1 MKTKISIT
9 IEESILREVDKIIDN
24 LYIRNRSQAMEYLVS
39 TSLGEKK
46 TAVIL
51 AGGSEEKLM
60 IDGSF
65 MISVKIR
72 EKTVLEYAVEK
83 LRECGFRNIF
93 IIARNNLLT
102 KAFEILRDG
111 AAYGVKVDYIEEKIS
126 KGTATTIKLVKGKI
140 NTRFLAVYGDIV
152 FNNVN
157 IGALWDSHIKQTPI
171 ATLMLTTS
179 PKPSEKGTV
188 SMEGRK
194 ILQFVQKPKK
204 SDIYLVFSPIFVAE
218 PELLEYMGTSL
229 ERDIFPKL
237 AEKGLLQGY
246 LSSGK
251 EVHIHS
257 LADVKKVKI

>member
-1 MKTKISIT
+1 MG
-9 IEESILREVDKIIDN
+9 D
-24 LYIRNRSQAMEYLVS
+24 
-39 TSLGEKK
+39 KK

-51 AGGSEEKLM
+51 AGGHEEKLM
-60 IDGSF
+60 VDGDF
-65 MISVKIR
+65 MINVKIR

-83 LRECGFRNIF
+83 LRESGFKNIF

-126 KGTATTIKLVKGKI
+126 KGTATTLKLIKGKI

-152 FNNVN
+152 FNSVN
-157 IGALWDSHIKQTPI
+157 IEALWDSHIRQNPI

-188 SMEGRK
+188 SIEGRK
-194 ILQFVQKPKK
+194 ILHFVQKPKK

-218 PELLEYMGTSL
+218 PELLEYIGTSL

-251 EVHIHS
+251 EVHIHT
-257 LADVKKVKI
+257 LADVNKVKL